1 MELND
6 KFPHDLGNIM
16 QVINSSSEMI
26 KMGIN
31 SQMLNQEDLQLIIG
45 KDKEAAKQIKDIRK
59 L

>member
-1 MELND
+1 
-6 KFPHDLGNIM
+6 M

-45 KDKEAAKQIKDIRK
+45 KDKEATKQIKDIRK

>member
-1 MELND
+1 
-6 KFPHDLGNIM
+6 M